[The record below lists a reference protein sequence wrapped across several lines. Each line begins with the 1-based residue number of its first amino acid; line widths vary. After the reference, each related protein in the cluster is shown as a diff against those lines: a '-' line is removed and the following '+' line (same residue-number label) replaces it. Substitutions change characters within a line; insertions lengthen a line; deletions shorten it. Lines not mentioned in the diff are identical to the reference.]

1 MKLAKKDFIAIAN
14 YLNMINRNIFTE
26 SEIIEYANCY
36 YVDYKAV
43 TSGKITFTDSC
54 LVGLMDELQYFKNDS
69 EVFKVYHIL
78 KAYA

>member
-1 MKLAKKDFIAIAN
+1 MKLTKKDFIAIAN

-26 SEIIEYANCY
+26 SEITEYADCY
-36 YVDYKAV
+36 YTDYKAIV
-43 TSGKITFTDSC
+43 NGEITFTDSC
-54 LVGLMDELQYFKNDS
+54 LNGLMDELQYFKNES